1 MKRIFR
7 IRWGTNRW
15 RLRLASI
22 SVASVILSANAMA
35 AVPVARPT
43 GPLDLTTSP
52 LPITLQASPGQTVTA
67 PIKVKESGEP
77 TDELQV
83 TLYKF
88 TAYGESGKPELS
100 SFGPGDIYRNWVS
113 FTSQTFTA
121 VDNVWQTDTMTIKV
135 PKSAAFEYNY
145 AVEINRVGDA
155 TAPGGDQEAIAGG
168 TAILVLLNVNAPG
181 AHRSLQLKSFGVEH
195 NVVEF
200 LPTTFDAHFY
210 NNGNVYIEPS
220 GDIFIT
226 QGDHQ
231 VGTVE
236 LNDEEGNIL
245 AGTNRIY
252 ETEWADGFPYYT
264 PLEKKDTPVVDRHG
278 TIEQVLNWNLPT
290 NASATKADTQGQSST
305 NVTLPQES
313 NNLISRL
320 RFGEYTA
327 RLVAVYQD
335 NFGRDVPITSQITFW
350 VIPWRILIVFLII
363 LVVFGFAIYTIVRN
377 IVRRQKRLKRLQ
389 KKQRRY

>member
-1 MKRIFR
+1 MTNKTRFT
-7 IRWGTNRW
+7 WGMGRG
-15 RLRLASI
+15 RLWLIA
-22 SVASVILSANAMA
+22 VMLGCLGLSSTAMA
-35 AVPVARPT
+35 AVPVERPS

-52 LPITLQASPGQTVTA
+52 LPITLQAQPGQTVTA
-67 PIKVKESGEP
+67 PIKVKESGASA
-77 TDELQV
+77 DQLQV

-100 SFGPGDIYRNWVS
+100 SFGPGDTYKNWVS
-113 FTSQTFTA
+113 FSTQTFTA

-155 TAPGGDQEAIAGG
+155 ASPGGNQEAIAGG

-181 AHRSLQLKSFGVEH
+181 ANRSLQLKSFGVEH

-200 LPTTFDAHFY
+200 LPTTFDAKFY
-210 NNGNVYIEPS
+210 NNGNVYIQPT
-220 GDIFIT
+220 GDVFIT

-236 LNDEEGNIL
+236 LNDEQGNIL
-245 AGTNRIY
+245 AHTYRIY

-264 PLEKKDTPVVDRHG
+264 PLEKKDTPVLDRHG
-278 TIEQVLNWNLPT
+278 NVEQVLNWNLPS
-290 NASATKADTQGQSST
+290 NSSATKADTQGQSST
-305 NVTLPQES
+305 NITLPQES
-313 NNLISRL
+313 NSLLSRL

-335 NFGRDVPITSQITFW
+335 DFGRDVPITSQITFW
-350 VIPWRILIVFLII
+350 VIPWRILLVFLVI
-363 LVVFGFAIYTIVRN
+363 LIVFGFAIYTVIRN
-377 IVRRQKRLKRLQ
+377 IVRRRKRLKKLKR
-389 KKQRRY
+389 KQRPY